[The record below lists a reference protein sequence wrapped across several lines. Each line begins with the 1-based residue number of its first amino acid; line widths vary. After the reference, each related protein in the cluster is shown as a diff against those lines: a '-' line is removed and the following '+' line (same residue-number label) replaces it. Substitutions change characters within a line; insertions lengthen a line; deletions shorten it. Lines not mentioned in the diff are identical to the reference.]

1 MSRLLVLGVALFAL
15 VVVLDGSA
23 VFAAAREVPDRVA
36 AVMGGADTQGQSGS
50 QISGAEFLSV
60 QLGTPRDRVR
70 GLLGAPEHASR
81 GTVEGVEIECWAY
94 GVAAGTG
101 AYQLCFANGRLKSR
115 FAF

>member
-1 MSRLLVLGVALFAL
+1 MLVLGGVLFVL
-15 VVVLDGSA
+15 VVVLDGAA
-23 VFAAAREVPDRVA
+23 VFAAARDVPERVA
-36 AVMGGADTQGQSGS
+36 AVVRDSDVQGQSGS

-60 QLGTPRDRVR
+60 QQGTPRGRVR

-81 GTVEGVEIECWAY
+81 ATVEGVDIECWTY

-115 FAF
+115 FAY